1 MDALLHGLNDYIGA
15 FAAGCLIVM
24 VFCCYALGLA
34 GNAIYRFHMDYRKVN
49 RLDKREEHENAL

>member
-1 MDALLHGLNDYIGA
+1 MDVLLRGLNDYVGA
-15 FAAGCLIVM
+15 FAGGCLIVL

>member
-1 MDALLHGLNDYIGA
+1 MDALLRGLNDYVGA
-15 FAAGCLIVM
+15 FAAGCLIAL

-49 RLDKREEHENAL
+49 RLDEREEHENAL